1 MTDIAVVEMAA
12 LEAGLDVLRAAP
24 KDAGVVSMIVRRPE
38 EGERELLDEAELDP
52 LVGLVGDNWKARGSK
67 STPDGLAHP
76 EKQVTV
82 MNARVAALLGGPDP
96 ARQALAGDQLYV
108 DLDIGEENL
117 PAGSL
122 LRVGAAVLKISEFP
136 HTGCGKFL
144 ARFGPDALRFVKSPL
159 GTSLRFR
166 GLNAWVVTAGVVR
179 VGDPVVPERPV
190 L

>member
-1 MTDIAVVEMAA
+1 MTDVDVVGMAELEAA
-12 LEAGLDVLRAAP
+12 LDLLQAAP
-24 KDAGVVSMIVRRPE
+24 RDAGVVTMIVRRPE
-38 EGERELLDEAELDP
+38 SGERELLEAADLDP

-67 STPDGLAHP
+67 STPDGQAHP
-76 EKQVTV
+76 EKQITV

-122 LRVGAAVLKISEFP
+122 LRVGTAVLKISESP
-136 HTGCGKFL
+136 HTGCGKFR
-144 ARFGPDALRFVKSPL
+144 ARFGPDALRFVNSPL
-159 GTSLRFR
+159 GTALRFR

-179 VGDPVVPERPV
+179 LGDAAVPERS
-190 L
+190 